1 MEISGIG
8 LELIKKFE
16 GFSSK
21 PYRCPAGKL
30 TIGYGHAIIFSDQ
43 FPEGGITQSMAE
55 DMLKQDVSVAEN
67 SINRL
72 VAGQLLQ
79 RQFDALCSFV
89 YNIGAKAFEKSSLL
103 RLLNQGHPE
112 LAAAEFARWIYTGGI
127 VQNGLIRRREAE
139 KSLFLGL

>member
-1 MEISGIG
+1 MEISDNG
-8 LELIKKFE
+8 LELIRQFE
-16 GFSSK
+16 GFSPK

-30 TIGYGHAIIFSDQ
+30 TIGYGHAIIFSDK
-43 FPEGGITQSMAE
+43 FPASGITQEIAE
-55 DMLKQDVSVAEN
+55 NLLKQDVSVAEN
-67 SINRL
+67 SINHL
-72 VAGQLLQ
+72 VSGQILQ
-79 RQFDALCSFV
+79 CQFDALCSFV
-89 YNIGAKAFEKSSLL
+89 YNIGTKAFEKSSLL